1 MSVYQYCVI
10 ISCEYHQQPHRWC
23 NG

>member
-1 MSVYQYCVI
+1 LTNI
-10 ISCEYHQQPHRWC
+10 TDAHLQQPHRWC